1 VMADQNRS
9 DTDPCNEEWAL
20 VYTSL
25 APSAVES
32 VRDKV
37 AAQLQLLNI
46 DRFAFYTL
54 PIPKA
59 LTYLGG

>member
-1 VMADQNRS
+1 
-9 DTDPCNEEWAL
+9 L